1 MTYYMTAYRPSDYG
15 RWEECKATTLAGAK
29 REASKE
35 YADTWRDSEL
45 QIATGDAVTEERIVV
60 ASKPITGARWEDHQP
75 KRGAPTKPADE
86 RADSHMH
93 IRVTREQ
100 KAGWVKQAQREGKK
114 LSVWVVERLG

>member
-1 MTYYMTAYRPSDYG
+1 MTAYRPSDYG

-29 REASKE
+29 REASKP

-75 KRGAPTKPADE
+75 KRGAPQSPPKSGPT
-86 RADSHMH
+86 HMH

-100 KAGWVKQAQREGKK
+100 KAGWVKAGTARGKK
-114 LSVWVVERLG
+114 LSVWVVER